1 MKLNR
6 PTTNVKKDVKQLKL
20 SHIADGSVKLQ
31 QHLRKLFSSYLK
43 SQMSMYPRP
52 NNFTLRLLSKVK
64 RNTPETNKTLQ
75 INYSPI

>member
-43 SQMSMYPRP
+43 S
-52 NNFTLRLLSKVK
+52 
-64 RNTPETNKTLQ
+64 
-75 INYSPI
+75 